1 MKRTFFVQNID
12 WDCDG
17 DKSLKK
23 SLPKSMKVIVT
34 ADDVEDITDMQE
46 IDDYISDYI
55 SDQTGFCHYGYNLK
69 EVG

>member
-17 DKSLKK
+17 NKSIKK

-34 ADDVEDITDMQE
+34 ANDVEDISDINE
-46 IDDYISDYI
+46 IDEFISDYI
-55 SDQTGFCHYGYNLK
+55 SDRTGFCHYGYHLK
-69 EVG
+69 EVA